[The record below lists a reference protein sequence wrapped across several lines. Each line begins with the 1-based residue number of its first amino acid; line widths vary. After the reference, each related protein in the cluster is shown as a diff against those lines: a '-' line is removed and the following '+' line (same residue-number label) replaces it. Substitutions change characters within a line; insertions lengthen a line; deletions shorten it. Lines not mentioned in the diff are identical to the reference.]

1 MEQSRIPW
9 FYRIKVRVLL
19 ISILISVVPA
29 LIIGMYFLYFA
40 KQDLEKSVQ
49 AQNESTA
56 ERFAQKME
64 FFLFRTEERLK
75 TTRFSL
81 LSAPAS
87 EDKQAILYRM
97 LKKVPLA
104 EEAVIFNHE
113 GKVAYGVHRFQ
124 IMQEDG
130 GESWQAE
137 ALLRE
142 LKQKKEYYGPV
153 QFQQNN
159 IPYMQIAVPVF
170 SEDGKIFRGGV
181 GVKVR
186 LQSVLTLLEEM
197 SDKREQAVFI
207 FDPEG
212 NLIGHSDF
220 TEVLQRKK
228 VNESFVVRH
237 FMQVSNP
244 KLLPIPSRYVSYSG
258 REVLGVY
265 ATVPRTG
272 WGIAVEEPVESAFA
286 PVRTLFFRLLA
297 FLLLI
302 VLGASIISIFLGLS
316 FTGPIE
322 YLEKVAR
329 SVGRGQTKEPIFT
342 RRKDEIG
349 HLITVFGEMAERLES
364 QGKKLLQEKERLDA
378 IVNSMGIGLALITRD
393 CRIAWTNHIV
403 KEWLGEG
410 ITDKKILCYQALK
423 GTPAICGQCPLQ
435 GSENET
441 LSADRVTRLML
452 TNKERIFRH
461 NVYQLRYAAEG
472 EPDYLL
478 VIEDITE
485 QRRMED
491 IAMQADKLSAL
502 GLMASGFAH
511 EINNPL
517 ATIQVYAEELV
528 DQVQMKQGNWL
539 GAQETE
545 RYLNIICKHVGRA
558 KEITQKLLNFSRK
571 SEWREEYIYLPN
583 ICKESVALQSHAFT
597 KKQAVV
603 SLSIEQNV
611 PYIKGDALQVTQVFV
626 NLLQNALDAIDEQG
640 TITVK
645 IQAKDGYVQVH
656 VIDDGS
662 GISPANAGKI
672 YDPFFTT
679 KPVGQGTGLGLSI
692 CYGIITRMRGTITV
706 KGTEV
711 QGTTATIELPAIRKE
726 IQDEQEEHQSTYR
739 G

>member
-1 MEQSRIPW
+1 MERSRIPW

-19 ISILISVVPA
+19 ISILISIVPA
-29 LIIGMYFLYFA
+29 LIIGMYFLYFT

-49 AQNESTA
+49 TQNESTA

-81 LSAPAS
+81 LATPAA
-87 EDKQAILYRM
+87 EDRQAILYRM

-104 EEAVIFNHE
+104 EEAVVFNHR
-113 GKVAYGVHRFQ
+113 GKVEYGVHRFQ
-124 IMQEDG
+124 IMQEDRE
-130 GESWQAE
+130 ESWQGE
-137 ALLRE
+137 TLLDE

-153 QFQQNN
+153 QFQSNN
-159 IPYMQIAVPVF
+159 IPYMQIAVPIF
-170 SEDGKIFRGGV
+170 SEDGKTFRGGI

-186 LQSVLTLLEEM
+186 LQSVLTLLEEV
-197 SDKREQAVFI
+197 SDKKEEAIFI
-207 FDPEG
+207 FDSRG
-212 NLIGHSDF
+212 NLIGHNDF
-220 TEVLQRKK
+220 TEVLQRKQ

-237 FMQVSNP
+237 FMRVSNP
-244 KLLPIPSRYVSYSG
+244 KLLPIPSQYASYNG
-258 REVLGVY
+258 KEVLGVY
-265 ATVPRTG
+265 AIVPRTG

-286 PVRTLFFRLLA
+286 PVRTLFFKLLA

-302 VLGASIISIFLGLS
+302 VLGASVISVFLSLS

-322 YLEKVAR
+322 YLEKLAR
-329 SVGRGQTKEPIFT
+329 SVGHGRSKEPIFI
-342 RRKDEIG
+342 RRKDELG
-349 HLITVFGEMAERLES
+349 HLITVFGEMTERLES

-378 IVNSMGIGLALITRD
+378 IVNNMGIGLALITRD
-393 CRIAWTNHIV
+393 CRIAWTNPIV
-403 KEWLGEG
+403 REWLGEAA
-410 ITDKKILCYQALK
+410 TDKKTLCYQVLK
-423 GTPAICGQCPLQ
+423 GTPAICRQCPLQ
-435 GSENET
+435 GSENEK
-441 LSADRVTRLML
+441 LSADIVTHLML

-485 QRRMED
+485 QRRIED

-517 ATIQVYAEELV
+517 ATIQVYAEDLV
-528 DQVQMKQGNWL
+528 DQTHTQRESLLDV
-539 GAQETE
+539 EEVE
-545 RYLNIICKHVGRA
+545 RYLNVICKHVDRA

-571 SEWREEYIYLPN
+571 SEWQEEYIYLPN
-583 ICKESVALQSHAFT
+583 ICKESVSLLSHAFT
-597 KKQAVV
+597 KKQVMI
-603 SLSIEQNV
+603 STSIEPNV
-611 PYIKGDALQVTQVFV
+611 PYIKGDALQITQVFV
-626 NLLQNALDAIDEQG
+626 NLLQNALDAIGEQG
-640 TITVK
+640 VITVE
-645 IQAKDGYVQVH
+645 IHAKGGYVQVH
-656 VIDDGS
+656 VIDNGI
-662 GISPANAGKI
+662 GISPAYVGKI

-692 CYGIITRMRGTITV
+692 CYGIITRMGGTITV
-706 KGTEV
+706 KSTEG

-726 IQDEQEEHQSTYR
+726 VQDEQEKYQGTYR